1 MQVASD
7 IKVNTGRYESYAHTF
22 LLLEE
27 YRRELF
33 TDYMFTIEPHE
44 KLLFSSKQKIKRCL
58 QQKNSE
64 KSLDDYEQECDMN
77 SIILGGK
84 HSGNA
89 AMICKHIKEHTLE
102 QNPLDGSNVG
112 NAMGLNN
119 VMKLSLVPP
128 IFIVILELT
137 LERYLFRLKGIML
150 LNWNQSGKDLIRH
163 TVRARRSEETSQN
176 QTAAAN
182 QLRQEYQ
189 QNCPA
194 SGPAQSN
201 TKKKTVKSHHPK
213 RNTTGYG
220 QSTKRRAKGH
230 TSPEPALPSCS
241 SRASWVESVIAPNSI
256 EDLRR
261 HYQSLML
268 TLHCS
273 KLQNQQLSSE
283 IHQLKAEKKLLQHR
297 QQKENWRRAQEK
309 EAMQKELE
317 AHKVTIQMLVEE
329 ERNLHCALAHM
340 QQVFIERK
348 REQEGVTSRQQAAPQ
363 QVAEQDIALNQVT
376 TQQDDTQKK
385 NPQLIQDQKQSRS
398 GDLEEINSELQRKLQ
413 VLCTQKLNMQNR
425 IHKLQKAAEE
435 RAVLKRQ
442 VDNLRR
448 LVMAMRSERDN
459 FAIYL
464 RRERA
469 MCEDM
474 IQQQSQEMKH
484 LREERERGQRQVLEL
499 EVNLEEVRK
508 QLAELQAPAGPAQAE
523 QQLQAQA
530 LQMQEEVKDLKQQLH
545 LQVQENHSLRLQNL
559 EQQERLCRLEQ
570 AGEEPVPRPA
580 EDRHKTKD
588 TERCTHVQDG
598 EMEDPLL
605 QLQDAFHQLSGEKEE
620 LASALSSEQHL
631 KEQLQEKLKQQ
642 ENNLQKWKE
651 EAERASFLAQEG
663 QKLQGQYRIQLQKLR
678 DTCDRHTFSN
688 WKLRTENDA
697 LQEQLQTQNQLLEQL
712 KQEQEQSKLLAQMER
727 EQLQDTL
734 KCLEA
739 ARQEK
744 EQLQA
749 QLSGLAFPPEGQAVS
764 NGEERGAE
772 ATPLDVT
779 VPDDV
784 DSPQD
789 IRDIFQKYQ
798 TKLDQEAL
806 LPRTRTHGLFGKRK
820 RDTQGLKREL
830 QLCFSPDLPD
840 KVDFQSGVDDL
851 QQRCSQLSDHI
862 TAIEKSI
869 VTCKEQMEDLEAL
882 LKEKDEH
889 VDLLSQEKQQ
899 KKKELQ
905 ELLLRLAAE
914 GLEGQD
920 KMQADTEAPAAD
932 TTSDLAGP
940 MKIECSEEHDGL
952 EEIPLD
958 DDVEPSTAGPAVQCP
973 LEDSTK
979 HVGGLGNE
987 RPIPF
992 WSRLLNFVKQ
1002 S

>member
-1 MQVASD
+1 MWIGLQEQLSSGLHPFCLDHKSLATPSIISHSSLTNGMAD
-7 IKVNTGRYESYAHTF
+7 LGPRPYPLLPTSTGLGGLKKPAKT
-22 LLLEE
+22 
-27 YRRELF
+27 
-33 TDYMFTIEPHE
+33 
-44 KLLFSSKQKIKRCL
+44 KQL
-58 QQKNSE
+58 QQINYGKNTSR
-64 KSLDDYEQECDMN
+64 
-77 SIILGGK
+77 
-84 HSGNA
+84 
-89 AMICKHIKEHTLE
+89 
-102 QNPLDGSNVG
+102 
-112 NAMGLNN
+112 
-119 VMKLSLVPP
+119 
-128 IFIVILELT
+128 IVL
-137 LERYLFRLKGIML
+137 
-150 LNWNQSGKDLIRH
+150 
-163 TVRARRSEETSQN
+163 
-176 QTAAAN
+176 
-182 QLRQEYQ
+182 
-189 QNCPA
+189 
-194 SGPAQSN
+194 
-201 TKKKTVKSHHPK
+201 
-213 RNTTGYG
+213 
-220 QSTKRRAKGH
+220 
-230 TSPEPALPSCS
+230 

-329 ERNLHCALAHM
+329 ERNLHCALARM
-340 QQVFIERK
+340 QQVFNERK

-363 QVAEQDIALNQVT
+363 QVAEQDIALSPVT
-376 TQQDDTQKK
+376 TQQDDTQKN
-385 NPQLIQDQKQSRS
+385 NPQLTQDQKQSRS

-697 LQEQLQTQNQLLEQL
+697 LQEHLQTQNQLLEQL
-712 KQEQEQSKLLAQMER
+712 KQEQEQSKVLAQMER

-744 EQLQA
+744 EQLRA
-749 QLSGLAFPPEGQAVS
+749 QLSGLAFPPEGQA
-764 NGEERGAE
+764 
-772 ATPLDVT
+772 
-779 VPDDV
+779 
-784 DSPQD
+784 
-789 IRDIFQKYQ
+789 YQ

-806 LPRTRTHGLFGKRK
+806 LPRARTHGLFGKRK

-840 KVDFQSGVDDL
+840 TVDFQSGVDDL
-851 QQRCSQLSDHI
+851 RQRCSQLSDHI

-869 VTCKEQMEDLEAL
+869 VACKEQMEYLETL

-920 KMQADTEAPAAD
+920 KMQADTEAPGAD

-940 MKIECSEEHDGL
+940 MKIERSEEHDGL
-952 EEIPLD
+952 EEIPLN

-973 LEDSTK
+973 IEDSTT
-979 HVGGLGNE
+979 HFGGLGNE

>member
-1 MQVASD
+1 MW
-7 IKVNTGRYESYAHTF
+7 R
-22 LLLEE
+22 L
-27 YRRELF
+27 
-33 TDYMFTIEPHE
+33 
-44 KLLFSSKQKIKRCL
+44 CL
-58 QQKNSE
+58 P
-64 KSLDDYEQECDMN
+64 C
-77 SIILGGK
+77 
-84 HSGNA
+84 
-89 AMICKHIKEHTLE
+89 C
-102 QNPLDGSNVG
+102 PR
-112 NAMGLNN
+112 
-119 VMKLSLVPP
+119 P
-128 IFIVILELT
+128 
-137 LERYLFRLKGIML
+137 
-150 LNWNQSGKDLIRH
+150 
-163 TVRARRSEETSQN
+163 RRSEETSQN
-176 QTAAAN
+176 ETAAAN

-201 TKKKTVKSHHPK
+201 TKKKTVKGQHPK

-230 TSPEPALPSCS
+230 ASPEPALPSCS
-241 SRASWVESVIAPNSI
+241 SRASWVESVIAPNNT

-261 HYQSLML
+261 HYQFLML

-309 EAMQKELE
+309 EAMQTELE
-317 AHKVTIQMLVEE
+317 AHKVTIQMLGEE
-329 ERNLHCALAHM
+329 ECNLHCALARM
-340 QQVFIERK
+340 QQVFNERK
-348 REQEGVTSRQQAAPQ
+348 REQEGVTSRRQAAPQ
-363 QVAEQDIALNQVT
+363 QVAEQDIALSPVT
-376 TQQDDTQKK
+376 TQQDDTQKN

-484 LREERERGQRQVLEL
+484 LREEREQGQRQVLEL
-499 EVNLEEVRK
+499 EVNLEEFRK

-545 LQVQENHSLRLQNL
+545 LQVQEKHSLRLQNL
-559 EQQERLCRLEQ
+559 EQQERL
-570 AGEEPVPRPA
+570 
-580 EDRHKTKD
+580 
-588 TERCTHVQDG
+588 
-598 EMEDPLL
+598 
-605 QLQDAFHQLSGEKEE
+605 SEKEE

-631 KEQLQEKLKQQ
+631 KKQLQEKLKQQ
-642 ENNLQKWKE
+642 ENDLHKWKE

-697 LQEQLQTQNQLLEQL
+697 LQEHLQTQNQLLEQL
-712 KQEQEQSKLLAQMER
+712 KQEQEQSKVLAQMER

-739 ARQEK
+739 ARQQK

-789 IRDIFQKYQ
+789 IRDFYQKALSAAESKKE
-798 TKLDQEAL
+798 KLSQQL
-806 LPRTRTHGLFGKRK
+806 TRTHGLFGKRK

-851 QQRCSQLSDHI
+851 QQ
-862 TAIEKSI
+862 
-869 VTCKEQMEDLEAL
+869 
-882 LKEKDEH
+882 
-889 VDLLSQEKQQ
+889 
-899 KKKELQ
+899 
-905 ELLLRLAAE
+905 
-914 GLEGQD
+914 
-920 KMQADTEAPAAD
+920 
-932 TTSDLAGP
+932 
-940 MKIECSEEHDGL
+940 
-952 EEIPLD
+952 
-958 DDVEPSTAGPAVQCP
+958 
-973 LEDSTK
+973 
-979 HVGGLGNE
+979 
-987 RPIPF
+987 
-992 WSRLLNFVKQ
+992 
-1002 S
+1002 